1 MNGKFTAMQRAAFAK
16 MGRADIEQPTMTGDT
31 LADLMFAWA
40 QQTSKDL
47 RSSLESTRPFGRNA
61 NPGIT
66 FSRGLWQSM
75 EALPIIERGNEVI
88 ARIQAAEH
96 YQWIDG
102 GRGPTRGGG
111 DGSLVKSLTAWIA
124 SKGIQVRQSAAESK
138 QTVAERNKGM
148 AYAIAKKIHAK
159 GFFGNNSEGTGF
171 FSKVINDQAFEDL
184 AEYLGESTGEKIRL
198 SFDLLKDTRKEMPGS
213 PF

>member
-40 QQTSKDL
+40 VRTTEDLKQSLQT
-47 RSSLESTRPFGRNA
+47 TRPFGKNMR
-61 NPGIT
+61 PGIT
-66 FSRGLWQSM
+66 DAYGLFSSLK
-75 EALPIIERGNEVI
+75 AVPVIERGNEVI
-88 ARIQAAEH
+88 ARIEAAEH

-124 SKGIQVRQSAAESK
+124 SKGIQVRQSAAESG
-138 QTVAERNKGM
+138 QTVAERNKGI

-159 GFFGNNSEGTGF
+159 GFYGNNSEGTGF
-171 FSKVINDQAFEDL
+171 FSRVINDQAFEDL

-198 SFDLLKDTRKEMPGS
+198 SFELMKDTRREMPGS

>member
-16 MGRADIEQPTMTGDT
+16 MGRADIEQPTITGDT
-31 LADLMFAWA
+31 LSDLMLAWA

-47 RSSLESTRPFGRNA
+47 RKSLESNRAIGKNQ

-75 EALPIIERGNEVI
+75 EALPIIERGTEVI

-96 YQWIDG
+96 YQWVDG

-111 DGSLVKSLTAWIA
+111 DGSLVKSLQAWIA
-124 SKGIQVRQSAAESK
+124 SKGIQVRKSAAESG
-138 QTVAERNKGM
+138 QTVAERNKGI

-159 GFFGNNSEGTGF
+159 GFYGNNSEGTGF
-171 FSKVINDQAFEDL
+171 FSRVINDKAFEDL

-198 SFDLLKDTRKEMPGS
+198 SFELMKDTRREMPGS